1 MMCGRYVN
9 KLGEAEYS
17 VFDLN
22 DVRVPQFPGR
32 PRYNVAP
39 TTKIPVVIAEDAG
52 RRALVEMRWGL
63 RPSWATAEKK
73 LPAMINA
80 RAETIASVASF
91 RGAFNTRRCI
101 VPASGYYEWRAG
113 KVKQPFYFRRRDGQL
128 IAFAAIW
135 EGNKDAGDTV
145 CTITTRPNAEAS
157 TVHDRMPVILPREA
171 WSRWLEPEPL
181 TEEERAQLLAP
192 SPDGLLEIY
201 PVDRAVG
208 SVANDNPGLIE
219 PIKVPVRATPKAS
232 PPPESAQGEL
242 F

>member
-1 MMCGRYVN
+1 MCGRYVN
-9 KLGEAEYS
+9 KLGEAQYS
-17 VFDLN
+17 FFELN
-22 DVRVPQFPGR
+22 DIRLPKFPAR
-32 PRYNVAP
+32 PRYNIAP

-63 RPSWATAEKK
+63 RPSWATPEKK

-80 RAETIASVASF
+80 RVETVASVPSF
-91 RGAFNTRRCI
+91 RSAFKTRRCI

-113 KVKQPFYFRRRDGQL
+113 KVKQPFYFQRRDGL
-128 IAFAAIW
+128 PIAFAAIW
-135 EGNKDAGDTV
+135 EHNSDAGDTV

-181 TEEERAQLLAP
+181 TEEECAQLLAP

-219 PIKVPVRATPKAS
+219 PIEVPVHATPKAS
-232 PPPESAQGEL
+232 PQPESAQGEL

>member
-1 MMCGRYVN
+1 MCGRYVN
-9 KLGEAEYS
+9 KLGEVEYS
-17 VFDLN
+17 VFEIN
-22 DVRVPQFPGR
+22 DIRLPTFPMR

-39 TTKIPVVIAEDAG
+39 TTKIPVVIADDAG

-63 RPSWATAEKK
+63 RPAWATAEKK

-80 RAETIASVASF
+80 RAETVSLLASY
-91 RGAFNTRRCI
+91 RGAFKSRRCL

-113 KVKQPFYFRRRDGQL
+113 KVKQPFYFQRQDGEP

-135 EGNKDAGDTV
+135 EHNAEAGDTV
-145 CTITTRPNAEAS
+145 CTITTEPNAEAAA
-157 TVHDRMPVILPREA
+157 VHDRMPVILPRET
-171 WSRWLEPEPL
+171 WERWLAPEPL
-181 TEEERAQLLAP
+181 SDDERAALLRP
-192 SPDGLLEIY
+192 SPDGTLSVF

-219 PIKVPVRATPKAS
+219 PIEQPIRAAPKA
-232 PPPESAQGEL
+232 PPPASPQGEL